1 MTRLSLAEKLTRFHM
16 TMLGVKPAAE
26 PTPLPPDVVLS
37 SSGIPYYRDN
47 HGVALRH
54 VKGFTDVHAASGG

>member
-1 MTRLSLAEKLTRFHM
+1 M
-16 TMLGVKPAAE
+16 TMRGAAQPAEE
-26 PTPLPPDVVLS
+26 PAVLPPDVVLS

-54 VKGFTDVHAASGG
+54 VKGFTDVHATPR